1 MVELW
6 CFVKKCFPPYN
17 LCFAIIRVFQLPWKV
32 LVLFVDRSMS
42 VKPCQDVTKAYM
54 LQPAFDNYHK
64 TPFIGSFLWGHQA
77 AGLFLS
83 THYMI
88 LCFTKHNTRLGRTH
102 SWMIYFNMNLHFYI
116 GKYLRKHMTLL
127 VIFSDH
133 YSFLIAFIG
142 PKNQP
147 WSEKV
152 IHGQSLFVAG
162 KPIPDQSTGPFLNN
176 NREQN

>member
-1 MVELW
+1 
-6 CFVKKCFPPYN
+6 
-17 LCFAIIRVFQLPWKV
+17 
-32 LVLFVDRSMS
+32 
-42 VKPCQDVTKAYM
+42 
-54 LQPAFDNYHK
+54 
-64 TPFIGSFLWGHQA
+64 
-77 AGLFLS
+77 
-83 THYMI
+83 
-88 LCFTKHNTRLGRTH
+88 
-102 SWMIYFNMNLHFYI
+102 MIYFNMNLHFYI